1 MFERDRE
8 RFPTTPPPDPLDRET
23 DIDFDFFDDSPT
35 TETSREEL
43 PPRRRRPRL
52 PTRPPAGGSP
62 LLRMAGLIVGAILL
76 VVVLILWV
84 SSCRADQKTGEYRDY
99 MADVAKVG
107 GDSQQIGA
115 RLNETIFTP
124 GIQVESLQDELE
136 GLRQAQSQT
145 VLAAQRLDAP
155 GPLRE
160 QHEELIEAL
169 QYRVSGLNGLAS
181 GLSQVSAEGAQSEAT
196 GALLAQQANRLVT
209 SDVVWDDSF
218 VAQAQVV
225 MEEQDIGGVEVPDST
240 FVANQEFASPAS
252 WQLIVER
259 LVQPAAAGG
268 LHGNR
273 IATVR
278 ALPGEKELS
287 RTDENTVQASDRL
300 AFEVVVENSGDSQE
314 TQVKVTLTI
323 QQTPEPI
330 RQEATIDAINPGDAK
345 SVNFS
350 DLGQVSFGP
359 RTVLKVTVDPVPGEE
374 NTNNNTAE
382 YVVIFTFGP

>member
-1 MFERDRE
+1 VFERE
-8 RFPTTPPPDPLDRET
+8 RTDT

-35 TETSREEL
+35 TETSREEI
-43 PPRRRRPRL
+43 PRRRRRPRL
-52 PTRPPAGGSP
+52 PTRPPAGGAP
-62 LLRMAGLIVGAILL
+62 LLRMAGLIVGGILL

-84 SSCRADQKTGEYRDY
+84 NSCRADQKTAEYRDY
-99 MADVAKVG
+99 MSDVTKVG
-107 GDSQQIGA
+107 ADSQQIGT
-115 RLNETIFTP
+115 RLNELIFTP
-124 GIQVESLQDELE
+124 GIQVESLQGELN

-145 VLAAQRLDAP
+145 VQAAQRLDAP

-181 GLSQVSAEGAQSEAT
+181 GLSQIADETGSEAA
-196 GALLAQQANRLVT
+196 GELLAEQSNRLVA
-209 SDVVWDDSF
+209 SDVIWDDSF
-218 VAQAQVV
+218 SAQAQDV
-225 MEEQDIGGVEVPDST
+225 MEEQGIGGVDVPDSN
-240 FVANQEFASPAS
+240 FVANEEFSSPAS
-252 WQLIVER
+252 WKLIVDR
-259 LVQPAAAGG
+259 LTQPAAASG

-273 IATVR
+273 IAAVQ

-300 AFEVVVENSGDSQE
+300 AFEVIVENSGDNQE
-314 TQVKVTLTI
+314 TQIKVTLTI
-323 QQTPEPI
+323 QQSPEPI
-330 RQEATIDAINPGDAK
+330 RKESQIDAINPGDSK
-345 SVNFS
+345 SVVFR

-359 RTVLKVTVDPVPGEE
+359 RTVLRVTVDPVPGEE